1 MTDIFDHEDAV
12 LQSFNLLG
20 DMDKLIVAM
29 RTMCGNSL
37 LFCRR
42 AHLLDEHSCCVVD
55 ELRVNKKPGKSMTA
69 MMRAVS

>member
-1 MTDIFDHEDAV
+1 MNFKFCLFIDV
-12 LQSFNLLG
+12 RN
-20 DMDKLIVAM
+20 MDKLIVAM

-55 ELRVNKKPGKSMTA
+55 ELRVNEKPGKSMTA
-69 MMRAVS
+69 KMRAVS